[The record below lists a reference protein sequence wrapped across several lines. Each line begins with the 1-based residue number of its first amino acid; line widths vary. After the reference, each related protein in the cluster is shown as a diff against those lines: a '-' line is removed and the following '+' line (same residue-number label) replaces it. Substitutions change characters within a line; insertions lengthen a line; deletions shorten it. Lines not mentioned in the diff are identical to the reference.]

1 MPTREFKVEKVGDT
15 YVTVPVDHYPNA
27 TRTAYGV
34 WGFIL
39 AILGFGRGGL
49 SGALFCALGGLLG
62 YRAYTGRNPLPMLWT
77 CSGPS
82 KEPKD
87 GRPGMSVSYQNDHH
101 YRAGQLPA
109 DGVDEAAMESF
120 PASDPPARTVTAAL
134 G

>member
-1 MPTREFKVEKVGDT
+1 MAGGAGAIQ
-15 YVTVPVDHYPNA
+15 PNCLS
-27 TRTAYGV
+27 TAACLFWMLRSCWPEG
-34 WGFIL
+34 L
-39 AILGFGRGGL
+39 APLPSLNSAVKRPHF
-49 SGALFCALGGLLG
+49 FCALGGLLG

-87 GRPGMSVSYQNDHH
+87 GKPGMSVSYQNDHH